1 MKKIIFLFAILFSF
15 EGWSQL
21 PYNFVKIS
29 NSPTN
34 SKYRAIEIVG
44 YNLRMDL
51 NEMRILT
58 RRHFYSQDPTTNLS
72 SELTSSD
79 YSILEHVLTANN
91 DANHLCNPANGLT
104 VTNVSTDP
112 STPLYKDAQGTT
124 VASPIGLFDYF
135 KPLLSQNVA
144 LLTLLVQNVTAEDQ
158 IYHTWDK

>member
-1 MKKIIFLFAILFSF
+1 MKTKLTLLFAVIAFVASA
-15 EGWSQL
+15 QL
-21 PYNFVKIS
+21 PYNFVKIG

-34 SKYRAIEIVG
+34 GKYRAIEIVG

-58 RRHFYSQDPTTNLS
+58 KRHFYSQDPSVNIN

-79 YSILEHVLTANN
+79 YQVYEHVLTANN
-91 DANHLCNPANGLT
+91 DSNHLCDPLTGLT
-104 VTNVSTDP
+104 VTRVATSDT
-112 STPLYKDAQGTT
+112 TFVYKDPNNVT
-124 VASPIGLFDYF
+124 VQNPVGLFEYF

-144 LLTLLVQNVTAEDQ
+144 LLTLLKQNVLAEDQ